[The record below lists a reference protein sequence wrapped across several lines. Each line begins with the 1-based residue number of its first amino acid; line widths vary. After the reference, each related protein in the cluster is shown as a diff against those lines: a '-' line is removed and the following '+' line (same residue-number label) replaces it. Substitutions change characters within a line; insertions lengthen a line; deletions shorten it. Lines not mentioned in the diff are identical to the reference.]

1 MTMKVL
7 YLRHFSKDLDKLD
20 SEDLKGE
27 VFNVIQNVK
36 QSTSVS
42 EIHNLKKLKGYK
54 SAYRIKIGNYRIGIF
69 IEKDVVEFVRIVHR
83 KDIYKVFP

>member
-27 VFNVIQNVK
+27 VFNVIQMLNNQL
-36 QSTSVS
+36 QS
-42 EIHNLKKLKGYK
+42 LKFKT
-54 SAYRIKIGNYRIGIF
+54 
-69 IEKDVVEFVRIVHR
+69 
-83 KDIYKVFP
+83 